1 MNAELIAVGTEL
13 LLGDTINTDAA
24 AVARLLSELGIN
36 VYWQTVVGDNRARLE
51 QAVQLARTRADLII
65 TTGGLGPTCDDLT
78 KEVVAGAFGIPLE
91 LNKAEEERLR
101 GLYRERHTYMTEN
114 HLQQVMLPRGCT
126 VLQNDWG
133 TAPAC
138 AFEADGCLVIM
149 LPGPPLECEPLLRYR
164 VRPFLAA
171 RGDGIIVSHSVKI
184 FGIGEGTMEY
194 QLRDLMNEMQNPTLA
209 PYAKE
214 GECLVRVTAKA
225 ATEAEAET
233 MIAPCL
239 ARVQRELGAFA
250 YGVDTP
256 NIETCAAELL
266 LAQHKTIAV
275 ADSCTGGLLGD
286 LLTNVPGASAVFAGG
301 IIAYNDE
308 TKTRLLDV
316 DPALIARCGAVSSEV
331 AAAMAEHVR
340 ATFGT
345 DLGLSLPART
355 ATVCTPSARSS
366 WPSPRRTARST
377 ARCTRTSGGACASST
392 RRPTTPSTCC
402 GATSPACR
410 WRWRKTADAII
421 CFFLRPG
428 QLSRPRC
435 DPCMI

>member
-149 LPGPPLECEPLLRYR
+149 LPGPPSELTPMLHNYAVPYLEKFQSA
-164 VRPFLAA
+164 VIA
-171 RGDGIIVSHSVKI
+171 SHSVHVY
-184 FGIGEGTMEY
+184 GRGEAPVAQMIE
-194 QLRDLMNEMQNPTLA
+194 DLMEQSNPTVA

-214 GECLVRVTAKA
+214 GEMFVRVTAKA
-225 ATEAEAET
+225 ATKEEADAMCVPVVE
-233 MIAPCL
+233 
-239 ARVQRELGAFA
+239 ELKKRIGNFV
-250 YGVDTP
+250 YGVDV
-256 NIETCAAELL
+256 ETLEELVVSALKKAGKKLATAE
-266 LAQHKTIAV
+266 
-275 ADSCTGGLLGD
+275 SCTGGMLAKRITD
-286 LLTNVPGASAVFAGG
+286 IPGSSAVF
-301 IIAYNDE
+301 E
-308 TKTRLLDV
+308 TGCVTYANCVKERLLGV
-316 DPALIARCGAVSSEV
+316 PHETLVTYGAVSEQT
-331 AAAMAEHVR
+331 ARAMAEGIVR
-340 ATFGT
+340 ESCADIGVGITGIAGPDGGT
-345 DLGLSLPART
+345 EEKPVGLVYIALSDGKNTWVAKRQPMGRLKSREWHRHCAASKALDMVRRYLAGLPVDEA
-355 ATVCTPSARSS
+355 
-366 WPSPRRTARST
+366 
-377 ARCTRTSGGACASST
+377 
-392 RRPTTPSTCC
+392 
-402 GATSPACR
+402 
-410 WRWRKTADAII
+410 
-421 CFFLRPG
+421 
-428 QLSRPRC
+428 
-435 DPCMI
+435 

>member
-91 LNKAEEERLR
+91 LNKAEEDRLR
-101 GLYRERHTYMTEN
+101 GLYRERGIYMTEN

-164 VRPFLAA
+164 VRPLLAA

-225 ATEAEAET
+225 PTEAEAEAMKQLAAVGLADRADFKPAQLSGGQQQRVAIARAVAMHPNVLLFDEPTSALDPELVRGVLDVMRDLAENSGMT
-233 MIAPCL
+233 MIVVTHEMGF
-239 ARVQRELGAFA
+239 AR
-250 YGVDTP
+250 D
-256 NIETCAAELL
+256 
-266 LAQHKTIAV
+266 V
-275 ADSCTGGLLGD
+275 ADRVVFMEGGVVVEQG
-286 LLTNVPGASAVFAGG
+286 VPADVFDHPQ
-301 IIAYNDE
+301 N
-308 TKTRLLDV
+308 
-316 DPALIARCGAVSSEV
+316 
-331 AAAMAEHVR
+331 
-340 ATFGT
+340 
-345 DLGLSLPART
+345 ART
-355 ATVCTPSARSS
+355 AE
-366 WPSPRRTARST
+366 
-377 ARCTRTSGGACASST
+377 
-392 RRPTTPSTCC
+392 
-402 GATSPACR
+402 
-410 WRWRKTADAII
+410 
-421 CFFLRPG
+421 FLG
-428 QLSRPRC
+428 SI
-435 DPCMI
+435 D

>member
-91 LNKAEEERLR
+91 LNKAEEDRLR
-101 GLYRERHTYMTEN
+101 GLYRERHAYMTEN

-164 VRPFLAA
+164 VRPLLAA

-194 QLRDLMNEMQNPTLA
+194 QLRDLMNEMRNPTLA

-225 ATEAEAET
+225 
-233 MIAPCL
+233 
-239 ARVQRELGAFA
+239 
-250 YGVDTP
+250 
-256 NIETCAAELL
+256 
-266 LAQHKTIAV
+266 
-275 ADSCTGGLLGD
+275 
-286 LLTNVPGASAVFAGG
+286 
-301 IIAYNDE
+301 
-308 TKTRLLDV
+308 
-316 DPALIARCGAVSSEV
+316 
-331 AAAMAEHVR
+331 
-340 ATFGT
+340 
-345 DLGLSLPART
+345 
-355 ATVCTPSARSS
+355 
-366 WPSPRRTARST
+366 
-377 ARCTRTSGGACASST
+377 
-392 RRPTTPSTCC
+392 PT
-402 GATSPACR
+402 
-410 WRWRKTADAII
+410 
-421 CFFLRPG
+421 
-428 QLSRPRC
+428 RPR
-435 DPCMI
+435 PRP

>member
-78 KEVVAGAFGIPLE
+78 KEVVAGAFGIPLT
-91 LNKAEEERLR
+91 LNKAEEDRLR
-101 GLYRERHTYMTEN
+101 GLYRERGIYMTEN

-164 VRPFLAA
+164 VRPLLAA

-214 GECLVRVTAKA
+214 GECLVRVTASA
-225 ATEAEAET
+225 STEAEAEA
-233 MIAPCL
+233 MIAPCV

-286 LLTNVPGASAVFAGG
+286 LLTNVPGASAVFSGGIRARARRLRHRPRAEHHGPCRPGRRRGAHRRHALCGPRHAGRHIPPHAAQGQVGPRAHQARSGQPRLRHGAALPHRPAGG
-301 IIAYNDE
+301 
-308 TKTRLLDV
+308 V
-316 DPALIARCGAVSSEV
+316 
-331 AAAMAEHVR
+331 
-340 ATFGT
+340 
-345 DLGLSLPART
+345 
-355 ATVCTPSARSS
+355 
-366 WPSPRRTARST
+366 
-377 ARCTRTSGGACASST
+377 
-392 RRPTTPSTCC
+392 
-402 GATSPACR
+402 
-410 WRWRKTADAII
+410 
-421 CFFLRPG
+421 
-428 QLSRPRC
+428 
-435 DPCMI
+435 

>member
-149 LPGPPLECEPLLRYR
+149 LPGPPSELTPMLHNYAVPYLEEFQSA
-164 VRPFLAA
+164 VIA
-171 RGDGIIVSHSVKI
+171 SHSVHVY
-184 FGIGEGTMEY
+184 GRGEAPVAQMIE
-194 QLRDLMNEMQNPTLA
+194 DLMEQSNPTVA

-214 GECLVRVTAKA
+214 GEMFVRVTAKA
-225 ATEAEAET
+225 ATKEEADAMCVPVVE
-233 MIAPCL
+233 
-239 ARVQRELGAFA
+239 ELKKRIGNFV
-250 YGVDTP
+250 YGVDV
-256 NIETCAAELL
+256 ETLEELVVSELKKAGKKLATAE
-266 LAQHKTIAV
+266 
-275 ADSCTGGLLGD
+275 SCTGGMLAKRITD
-286 LLTNVPGASAVFAGG
+286 IPGSSAVF
-301 IIAYNDE
+301 E
-308 TKTRLLDV
+308 TGCVTYANCVKERLLGV
-316 DPALIARCGAVSSEV
+316 PHETLVTYGAVSEQT
-331 AAAMAEHVR
+331 ARAMAEGIVR
-340 ATFGT
+340 ESGADIGVGITGIAGPDGGT
-345 DLGLSLPART
+345 EEKPVGLVYIALSDGKNTWVAKRQPMGRLKSREWHRHCAASKALDMVRRYLAGLPVDEA
-355 ATVCTPSARSS
+355 
-366 WPSPRRTARST
+366 
-377 ARCTRTSGGACASST
+377 
-392 RRPTTPSTCC
+392 
-402 GATSPACR
+402 
-410 WRWRKTADAII
+410 
-421 CFFLRPG
+421 
-428 QLSRPRC
+428 
-435 DPCMI
+435 